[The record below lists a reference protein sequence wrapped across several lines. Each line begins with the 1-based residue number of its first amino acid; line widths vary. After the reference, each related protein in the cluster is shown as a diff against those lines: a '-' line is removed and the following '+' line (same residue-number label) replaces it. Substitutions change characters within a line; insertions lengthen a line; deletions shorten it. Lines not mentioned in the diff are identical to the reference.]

1 MGNGKRVGLMY
12 FPQFLVGMVATSV
25 VVAAWAYLDTGSI
38 GKGVV
43 WGVIAAVLLQVGYF
57 ALVFRLVYG
66 RRKNIEQQAEKI
78 TPGSQ
83 QTAGRPEAANAR
95 REAIKKS

>member
-1 MGNGKRVGLMY
+1 MY
-12 FPQFLVGMVATSV
+12 FPQFLVGMLATSV

-43 WGVIAAVLLQVGYF
+43 CGVIAAVLLQVGYF

-66 RRKNIEQQAEKI
+66 RRKNIEQQAEET
-78 TPGSQ
+78 TPESQ
-83 QTAGRPEAANAR
+83 RIAGRSEAANAGR
-95 REAIKKS
+95 QAIKKG